1 MTRPGRDTHRSDRAG
16 RPDRTPTGR
25 VAVPTPRSTD
35 RSFPDLTS
43 SPTRPDRVPDSR
55 EEGRYRRRR
64 LLALGGLVLV
74 VLAGAAV
81 GGRTVLLHAE
91 RFQVADVEVLG
102 IAPPNPDVG
111 GLDPAQVREAAG
123 IRPGVPLL
131 SVDLADVQR
140 RVAAIPEVA
149 SVQASRR
156 WPSTVRLAVTE
167 RTPVAEAALPNGV
180 LWVDATGKPF
190 REAPLDAPPL
200 PRLAAATVAPGDPA
214 TEAGLAV
221 LASLTPSLREK
232 LQVVEA
238 SGPAAVTLRLAG
250 GKQVRWGSPERS
262 DRKAMV
268 LGVLMSQ
275 RGSVYDVSAPD
286 LPTIRR

>member
-1 MTRPGRDTHRSDRAG
+1 MIRPGREAHRSDPGSRGRTRRGRTAAG
-16 RPDRTPTGR
+16 DT
-25 VAVPTPRSTD
+25 
-35 RSFPDLTS
+35 DLTKLA
-43 SPTRPDRVPDSR
+43 THPDKVPDSR
-55 EEGRYRRRR
+55 ERGRYRRRR

-74 VLAGAAV
+74 VVAGAVV
-81 GGRTVLLHAE
+81 GGRVLLLHSQ

-102 IAPPNPDVG
+102 VAQPNPDG
-111 GLDPAQVREAAG
+111 ASGDQDGLDPAQVRTAAG
-123 IRPGVPLL
+123 IRQGVPLL
-131 SVDLADVQR
+131 SVDLAAVER

-149 SVQASRR
+149 SVQASRS

-167 RTPVAEAALPNGV
+167 RTPVAEAASPSGLF
-180 LWVDATGKPF
+180 WVDATGKAF

-200 PRLAAATVAPGDPA
+200 PRLAAPTVAPGDPA

-221 LASLTPSLREK
+221 LASLAPSLREK

-238 SGPAAVTLRLAG
+238 SGPAAVTLRLAD

-262 DRKAMV
+262 DRKAAV

>member
-1 MTRPGRDTHRSDRAG
+1 M
-16 RPDRTPTGR
+16 
-25 VAVPTPRSTD
+25 
-35 RSFPDLTS
+35 
-43 SPTRPDRVPDSR
+43 
-55 EEGRYRRRR
+55 
-64 LLALGGLVLV
+64 LV
-74 VLAGAAV
+74 VLAGVAV
-81 GGRTVLLHAE
+81 GGREVLLHSE

-102 IAPPNPDVG
+102 IAPADSDGG
-111 GLDPAQVREAAG
+111 GLDPARVRAAAG
-123 IRPGVPLL
+123 IGQGVPLL

-140 RVAAIPEVA
+140 RVATIPEVA
-149 SVQASRR
+149 SVHASRS
-156 WPSTVRLAVTE
+156 WPSTVRLAVTA
-167 RTPVAEAALPNGV
+167 RTPVAEAASPSGLRG
-180 LWVDATGKPF
+180 VDATGTAF
-190 REAPLDAPPL
+190 REAPLDGPPL
-200 PRLAAATVAPGDPA
+200 PRLSAATVAPGDPS

-262 DRKAMV
+262 DRKAAV

>member
-1 MTRPGRDTHRSDRAG
+1 
-16 RPDRTPTGR
+16 
-25 VAVPTPRSTD
+25 
-35 RSFPDLTS
+35 
-43 SPTRPDRVPDSR
+43 
-55 EEGRYRRRR
+55 

-74 VLAGAAV
+74 VLVGVAV
-81 GGRTVLLHAE
+81 GGRALLLHSG
-91 RFQVADVEVLG
+91 RFQVTNVEVLG
-102 IAPPNPDVG
+102 VAPSNPGDAGEDG
-111 GLDPAQVREAAG
+111 GLDPARVRAAAG
-123 IRPGVPLL
+123 IRSGVPLL
-131 SVDLADVQR
+131 AVDLAAVQR

-149 SVQASRR
+149 TVRASRG
-156 WPSTVRLAVTE
+156 WPSTVRLTVTE
-167 RTPVAEAALPNGV
+167 RTPVAEAVSPNGL
-180 LWVDATGKPF
+180 LWVDSTGKAY

-200 PRLAAATVAPGDPA
+200 PRLATVTVAPGDPA
-214 TEAGLAV
+214 TVAGLAV

-262 DRKAMV
+262 DRKAAV

>member
-1 MTRPGRDTHRSDRAG
+1 MSGR
-16 RPDRTPTGR
+16 
-25 VAVPTPRSTD
+25 RSTGSTHPATA
-35 RSFPDLTS
+35 RSFNDLTDI
-43 SPTRPDRVPDSR
+43 PTHPDGYPDSR
-55 EEGRYRRRR
+55 KKGRYRRRR

-74 VLAGAAV
+74 VLAGLAV
-81 GGRTVLLHAE
+81 GGRALLLHSE

-102 IAPPNPDVG
+102 VAPPNPADASSED
-111 GLDPAQVREAAG
+111 GLDPAQVRAAAG
-123 IRPGVPLL
+123 IRQGAPLL
-131 SVDLADVQR
+131 SVDLAAVER

-149 SVQASRR
+149 SVQASRS

-167 RTPVAEAALPNGV
+167 RTPVAEAALPSGL

-221 LASLTPSLREK
+221 LASLTPQLRDK
-232 LQVVEA
+232 LQVVDA

-262 DRKAMV
+262 QRKAAV

-275 RGSVYDVSAPD
+275 KGSVYDVSAPD